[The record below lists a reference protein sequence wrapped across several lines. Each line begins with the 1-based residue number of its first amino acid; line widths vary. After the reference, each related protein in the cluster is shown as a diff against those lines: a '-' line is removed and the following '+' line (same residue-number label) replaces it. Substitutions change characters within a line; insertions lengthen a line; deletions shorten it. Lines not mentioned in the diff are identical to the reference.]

1 MSKKWLLLIP
11 ILVVVI
17 VAGWFLKGKLLGG
30 NKDIVVPMT
39 EKTRGI
45 DGMAAYLAHMQ
56 TLTDIPANP
65 YSNRANLD
73 DLLKRGEPENAAD
86 KAVWL
91 AFVARGYINVG

>member
-1 MSKKWLLLIP
+1 MSKKWLFLTV
-11 ILVVVI
+11 ILVVLI
-17 VAGWFLKGKLLGG
+17 GAGWFLKGKLLGK

-39 EKTRGI
+39 EKARGI

-73 DLLKRGEPENAAD
+73 HLLKRGEPENAAD

-91 AFVARGYINVG
+91 DRKSVV

>member
-39 EKTRGI
+39 EKTR
-45 DGMAAYLAHMQ
+45 A
-56 TLTDIPANP
+56 LTAWQLIW
-65 YSNRANLD
+65 RTC
-73 DLLKRGEPENAAD
+73 KH
-86 KAVWL
+86 
-91 AFVARGYINVG
+91 